1 MNKDNNNDNNAQAN
15 KNEDPTTSSNLKKI
29 LSIAVQFI
37 NNKID
42 GVLNTSAS
50 VLDVDPQQS
59 IESIVKEVGM
69 KMYLVNK
76 ALSTPD
82 GQKMLEE
89 LGKFSADI
97 FKTTEKPLKE
107 GQRVFNEMLQSQLAT
122 VEKLAWGALGLVP
135 VVGDVSEVVR
145 IANDMF
151 RAFLKLAKTF
161 ATITGQGATAIEE
174 MENKINQQKGLFVK
188 MGKFVNESVTDLN
201 KEVSGVV
208 GNIQEKV
215 DMENLT
221 EEEKEKEK
229 GSQEVKEE
237 KSKKNMF
244 EFFNAKKGGSKCI
257 TRTLKSKNDFLNLC
271 NKLKAKTKKM
281 KTSSRRKRRAL
292 TKRRRRN

>member
-1 MNKDNNNDNNAQAN
+1 
-15 KNEDPTTSSNLKKI
+15 
-29 LSIAVQFI
+29 
-37 NNKID
+37 
-42 GVLNTSAS
+42 
-50 VLDVDPQQS
+50 
-59 IESIVKEVGM
+59 VKEVGM

-221 EEEKEKEK
+221 EEEKEK

-271 NKLKAKTKKM
+271 NKVKAKRKKM

>member
-1 MNKDNNNDNNAQAN
+1 
-15 KNEDPTTSSNLKKI
+15 
-29 LSIAVQFI
+29 
-37 NNKID
+37 
-42 GVLNTSAS
+42 
-50 VLDVDPQQS
+50 
-59 IESIVKEVGM
+59 
-69 KMYLVNK
+69 
-76 ALSTPD
+76 
-82 GQKMLEE
+82 MLEE

-201 KEVSGVV
+201 KEVSGVI
-208 GNIQEKV
+208 GNVQEKV
-215 DMENLT
+215 NMENLT
-221 EEEKEKEK
+221 EKEQNATEEKKEQEKVGEEK
-229 GSQEVKEE
+229 GKKEN
-237 KSKKNMF
+237 NMF
-244 EFFNAKKGGSKCI
+244 EFLNAKKGGAKCI

-271 NKLKAKTKKM
+271 KKVKVKAKGKKI